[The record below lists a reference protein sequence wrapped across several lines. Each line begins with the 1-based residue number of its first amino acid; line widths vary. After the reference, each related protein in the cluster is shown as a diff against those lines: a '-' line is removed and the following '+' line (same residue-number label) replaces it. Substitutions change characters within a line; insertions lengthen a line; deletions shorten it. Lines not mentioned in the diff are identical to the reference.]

1 MWRIKTNDSRCFS
14 LIIVRWSCTK
24 NVEIVMVD
32 QNNLN
37 KTSLNLLGLN
47 ELIMTEEYLS
57 TFAIFLIQN

>member
-57 TFAIFLIQN
+57 TFALFLIQN

>member
-1 MWRIKTNDSRCFS
+1 MWRIKRNDSRYFS

-24 NVEIVMVD
+24 NVEIVMVV
-32 QNNLN
+32 QNNLK

-57 TFAIFLIQN
+57 TFARFLIQS

>member
-1 MWRIKTNDSRCFS
+1 MWRIKTNDSRCFL

-32 QNNLN
+32 QNNLK